1 MRGIFESLFGAGN
14 APVQQA
20 QPMAI
25 TQAAAKTTGTA
36 GKQKTKDYDR
46 RQRMALAGQQS
57 TKAGGS
63 MGQTFGGGSGGAT
76 ANKTLMG

>member
-1 MRGIFESLFGAGN
+1 MGGIFDSLFGAAN
-14 APVQQA
+14 APVVQQ

-36 GKQKTKDYDR
+36 GKQKTKDYNR

-63 MGQTFGGGSGGAT
+63 MGETFGGGSGGAT
-76 ANKTLMG
+76 SGRTLMG